1 MMYFHSQYTLLNAT
15 ILIGIVAAAL
25 IAYFSLSLY
34 IFPHSYQ
41 SIESRRPHA
50 IVTDVSLSARDI
62 TLGQALVISVAGTN
76 SGEEADMQIVSIGF
90 PNLTTTDNIKILKHD
105 FVQTPV
111 LIAAGERLSS
121 EYSNTERPV
130 VAQYASIEA
139 FSRPWE
145 PGKTYSTDVQVIPK
159 AEGRFVVFIKS
170 IALPHTWEG
179 AHYPQDGVLD
189 HQKEFVEI
197 YSIQV
202 TKP

>member
-1 MMYFHSQYTLLNAT
+1 LLKAT
-15 ILIGIVAAAL
+15 ILIVTVAAAL

-34 IFPHSYQ
+34 IFPQSYQ
-41 SIESRRPHA
+41 LIEPRRPQA
-50 IVTDVSLSARDI
+50 TVTDVSLSAHNI

-76 SGEEADMQIVSIGF
+76 SGDEADMQIVSVGF
-90 PNLTTTDNIKILKHD
+90 PNLTTTDNIKILRHD

-145 PGKTYSTDVQVIPK
+145 TGKTYSTDVQVVPK
-159 AEGRFVVFIKS
+159 TEGKFVVFVKS

-179 AHYPQDGVLD
+179 AHYPQNGILD
-189 HQKEFVEI
+189 HQKEFVEV
-197 YSIQV
+197 YSIKV

>member
-1 MMYFHSQYTLLNAT
+1 MLKAT
-15 ILIGIVAAAL
+15 ILIVTVAAAL

-34 IFPHSYQ
+34 IFPQSYQ
-41 SIESRRPHA
+41 LIEPRRPQA
-50 IVTDVSLSARDI
+50 TVTDVNLSAHNI
-62 TLGQALVISVAGTN
+62 TLGQPLVISVAGTN
-76 SGEEADMQIVSIGF
+76 SGDEADMQIVSVGF
-90 PNLTTTDNIKILKHD
+90 PNLTTTDNIKILRHD

-145 PGKTYSTDVQVIPK
+145 TGKTYSTDVQVVPK
-159 AEGRFVVFIKS
+159 AEGKFVVFVKS

-179 AHYPQDGVLD
+179 AHYPQNGILD

-197 YSIQV
+197 YSIKV

>member
-1 MMYFHSQYTLLNAT
+1 LLKAT
-15 ILIGIVAAAL
+15 ILIVTVAAAL

-34 IFPHSYQ
+34 IFPQSYQ
-41 SIESRRPHA
+41 LIEPRRPHA
-50 IVTDVSLSARDI
+50 TVTDVGLSAHNI

-76 SGEEADMQIVSIGF
+76 SGDEADMQIVSVGF
-90 PNLTTTDNIKILKHD
+90 PNLTTTDNIKILRHD

-145 PGKTYSTDVQVIPK
+145 TGKTYSTDVQVVPK
-159 AEGRFVVFIKS
+159 TEGRFVVFVKS

-179 AHYPQDGVLD
+179 AHYPQNGILD
-189 HQKEFVEI
+189 HQKEFVEV
-197 YSIQV
+197 YSIKV

>member
-1 MMYFHSQYTLLNAT
+1 LLKAT
-15 ILIGIVAAAL
+15 ILIVTVAAAL

-34 IFPHSYQ
+34 IFPQSYQ
-41 SIESRRPHA
+41 LIEPRRPQA
-50 IVTDVSLSARDI
+50 TVTDVGLSAHNI

-76 SGEEADMQIVSIGF
+76 SGDEADMQIVSVGF
-90 PNLTTTDNIKILKHD
+90 PNLTTTDNIKILRHD

-145 PGKTYSTDVQVIPK
+145 TGKTYSTDVQVVPK
-159 AEGRFVVFIKS
+159 TEGRFVVFVKS

-179 AHYPQDGVLD
+179 AHYPQNGILD
-189 HQKEFVEI
+189 HQKEFVEV
-197 YSIQV
+197 YSIKV

>member
-1 MMYFHSQYTLLNAT
+1 LLKAT
-15 ILIGIVAAAL
+15 ILIVTVAAAL

-34 IFPHSYQ
+34 IFPQSYQ
-41 SIESRRPHA
+41 LIEPRRPQA
-50 IVTDVSLSARDI
+50 TVTDVSLSAHNI
-62 TLGQALVISVAGTN
+62 TLGQPLVISVAGTN
-76 SGEEADMQIVSIGF
+76 SGDEADMQIVSVGF
-90 PNLTTTDNIKILKHD
+90 PNLTTTDNIKILRHD

-145 PGKTYSTDVQVIPK
+145 TGKTYSTDVQVVPK
-159 AEGRFVVFIKS
+159 AEGKFVVFVKS

-179 AHYPQDGVLD
+179 AHYPQNGILD

-197 YSIQV
+197 YSIKV

>member
-1 MMYFHSQYTLLNAT
+1 LLKAT
-15 ILIGIVAAAL
+15 ILIVTVAAAL

-34 IFPHSYQ
+34 IFPQSYQ
-41 SIESRRPHA
+41 LIEPRRPQA
-50 IVTDVSLSARDI
+50 TVTDVNLSAHNI
-62 TLGQALVISVAGTN
+62 TLGQPLVISVAGTN
-76 SGEEADMQIVSIGF
+76 SGDEADMQIVSVGF
-90 PNLTTTDNIKILKHD
+90 PNLTTTDNIKILRHD

-145 PGKTYSTDVQVIPK
+145 TGKTYSTDVQVVPK
-159 AEGRFVVFIKS
+159 AEGKFVVFVKS

-179 AHYPQDGVLD
+179 AHYPQNGILD

-197 YSIQV
+197 YSIKV

>member
-1 MMYFHSQYTLLNAT
+1 LLKAT
-15 ILIGIVAAAL
+15 ILIVTVAAAL

-34 IFPHSYQ
+34 IFPQSYQ
-41 SIESRRPHA
+41 LIEPRRPQA
-50 IVTDVSLSARDI
+50 TVTDVNLSAHNI
-62 TLGQALVISVAGTN
+62 TLGQPLVISVAGTN
-76 SGEEADMQIVSIGF
+76 SGDEADMQIVSVGF
-90 PNLTTTDNIKILKHD
+90 PNLTTTDNIKILRHD

-121 EYSNTERPV
+121 EYSNTKRPV

-145 PGKTYSTDVQVIPK
+145 TGKTYSTDVQVVPK
-159 AEGRFVVFIKS
+159 AEGKFVVFVKS

-179 AHYPQDGVLD
+179 AHYPQNGILD

-197 YSIQV
+197 YSIKV

>member
-1 MMYFHSQYTLLNAT
+1 LLKAT
-15 ILIGIVAAAL
+15 ILIVTVAAGL

-34 IFPHSYQ
+34 IFPQSYQ
-41 SIESRRPHA
+41 LIEPRRPQA
-50 IVTDVSLSARDI
+50 TVTDVSLSAHNI
-62 TLGQALVISVAGTN
+62 TLGQPLVISVAGTN
-76 SGEEADMQIVSIGF
+76 SGDEADMQIVSVGF
-90 PNLTTTDNIKILKHD
+90 PNLTTTDNIKILRHD

-145 PGKTYSTDVQVIPK
+145 TGKTYSTDVQVVPK
-159 AEGRFVVFIKS
+159 AEGKFVVFVKS

-179 AHYPQDGVLD
+179 AHYPQNGILD

-197 YSIQV
+197 YSIKV

>member
-1 MMYFHSQYTLLNAT
+1 MLKAT
-15 ILIGIVAAAL
+15 ILIVTVAAAL

-34 IFPHSYQ
+34 IFPQSYQ
-41 SIESRRPHA
+41 LIEPRRPQA
-50 IVTDVSLSARDI
+50 TVTGVNLSAHNI
-62 TLGQALVISVAGTN
+62 TLGQPLVISVAGTN
-76 SGEEADMQIVSIGF
+76 SGDEADMQIVSVGF
-90 PNLTTTDNIKILKHD
+90 PNLTTTDNIKILRHD

-145 PGKTYSTDVQVIPK
+145 TGKTYSTDVQVVPK
-159 AEGRFVVFIKS
+159 AEGKFVVFVKS

-179 AHYPQDGVLD
+179 AHYPQNGILD

-197 YSIQV
+197 YSIKV